1 MRTKFAEG
9 PSHGPE
15 TRVTDR
21 VSKCRHGRPGM
32 DVVSCPALKREI
44 QTARKRLEVAGRHKN
59 APADLS
65 ESTRDYRLCCLR
77 LSVAVLH

>member
-21 VSKCRHGRPGM
+21 VSKCRHGKQGM
-32 DVVSCPALKREI
+32 EVVSCPVLKREI
-44 QTARKRLEVAGRHKN
+44 QTALKRLEG
-59 APADLS
+59 
-65 ESTRDYRLCCLR
+65 
-77 LSVAVLH
+77 